1 MTLCRCHISKQCTVG
16 LSECRMYTR
25 TDELQKWLN
34 CDPSTPHQLLS
45 VQYWQTYHF
54 TIMSNISLLL
64 IIDSVAV
71 ARLDKGCQQ
80 GGFGGGGAAVAMVMR
95 WSTVEFR
102 SSSDPQV
109 SSVEWKCQDILNALF
124 FGRLLQWSQHTHTYT
139 HVIAMWI
146 WIQCTHC
153 VCTTRIIFK
162 VPNCASW
169 TWKNG

>member
-16 LSECRMYTR
+16 LSECRMYTH

-80 GGFGGGGAAVAMVMR
+80 GGFGGGVLLSPWWWGDQR
-95 WSTVEFR
+95 WSFDRPVTHR
-102 SSSDPQV
+102 CPR
-109 SSVEWKCQDILNALF
+109 LNGNVKTFWMHF
-124 FGRLLQWSQHTHTYT
+124 FLVDSCIGVNTHTHT
-139 HVIAMWI
+139 HIIAMWI

-169 TWKNG
+169 TWKNC